1 MNGESKHKP
10 YDGELSDD
18 VVLGSATK
26 ASWAGAPSLDLET
39 LEVSSFPTEPA
50 WEERG
55 TVDGFAISGIA
66 LTCRSC
72 PTRVNT
78 CCTP

>member
-1 MNGESKHKP
+1 MKK
-10 YDGELSDD
+10 LTLD
-18 VVLGSATK
+18 V
-26 ASWAGAPSLDLET
+26 ET

-55 TVDGFAISGIA
+55 TVDGFAISGLA
-66 LTCRSC
+66 PTCRSC

-78 CCTP
+78 CCTPRS